1 MLLTKQADYRHLEW
15 LAAKTDRL
23 PSLRAKTK
31 RDLLEE
37 HL

>member
-1 MLLTKQADYRHLEW
+1 MLLANQADYRQLQW
-15 LAAKTDRL
+15 QAAETDKL